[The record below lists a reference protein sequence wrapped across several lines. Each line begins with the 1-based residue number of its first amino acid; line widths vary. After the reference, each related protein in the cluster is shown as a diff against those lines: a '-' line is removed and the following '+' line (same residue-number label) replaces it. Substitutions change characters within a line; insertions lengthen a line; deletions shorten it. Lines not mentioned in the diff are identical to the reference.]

1 MLPRFSY
8 GMSLERKRKKCERNW
23 LSSCKHYLLV
33 FIKLCL
39 IVDNIFSLEIKLY
52 YQKGF
57 VSVCTC
63 MIECVYVCVRVRWV
77 VGHLQLQAVYVCPS
91 GKVLF
96 SLSSRGPQAVCGGY
110 LFTLSQGTLFYCQC
124 KHIPVLWKLQTNRK
138 ILHIHSWSV
147 APF

>member
-1 MLPRFSY
+1 M
-8 GMSLERKRKKCERNW
+8 
-23 LSSCKHYLLV
+23 
-33 FIKLCL
+33 
-39 IVDNIFSLEIKLY
+39 IVDNFFSLEMKLY

-77 VGHLQLQAVYVCPS
+77 VGHLQLQAVYVCPN

-110 LFTLSQGTLFYCQC
+110 LFTLSQGTLLL
-124 KHIPVLWKLQTNRK
+124 PVQTYSCTLEVTNTPK
-138 ILHIHSWSV
+138 NSPHSQLERSTFLNPYV
-147 APF
+147 VVSINIACTHPCTHTYI